1 MLCFVYLQP
10 KVATTYE
17 VRKPG
22 MQRRY
27 TGRPSKPPE
36 ACEAVNFPLPYPP
49 YGLMIDIDADTW
61 HL

>member
-1 MLCFVYLQP
+1 MYFLMLCFVYLQP

-49 YGLMIDIDADTW
+49 
-61 HL
+61 